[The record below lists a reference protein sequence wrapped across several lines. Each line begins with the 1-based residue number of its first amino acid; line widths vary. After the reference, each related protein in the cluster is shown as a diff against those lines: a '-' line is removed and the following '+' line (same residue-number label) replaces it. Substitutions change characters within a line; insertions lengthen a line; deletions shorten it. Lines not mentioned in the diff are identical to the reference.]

1 MSVPLGTAG
10 ALSTTTAPA
19 GAPDAGPWR
28 VAMRRLRRNRV
39 AMGSLALLVVFV
51 AAAAFAPFVAP
62 YAPDAQPDIV
72 RLTRLPPSWSHPFGT
87 DTFSRDVLSR
97 VIYGARISLGVA
109 TLAIVLAMSVGT
121 AWGAI
126 AGYAGGTTDAVMMR
140 IIDALLAVPR
150 ILILL
155 LVLGLWGRISLPM
168 LVLVL
173 GLTGWFGTSRLV
185 RERVRALS
193 RQDFALA
200 ARAVG
205 ARDARVL
212 WRHVLP
218 NALSPVIV
226 AATLG
231 IGNVIV
237 LEAALSYLGIGVR
250 PPHASWGNIIQDGSS
265 NLFSLWWMSLFPG
278 LAIAIVVLA
287 CNVLGDALR
296 DAADPR
302 HLPGAND

>member
-1 MSVPLGTAG
+1 MSVPVNETE
-10 ALSTTTAPA
+10 ALATRAA
-19 GAPDAGPWR
+19 VADAGPWR
-28 VAMRRLRRNRV
+28 AAIRRLRGNRV
-39 AMGSLALLVVFV
+39 AMIALGVLTVFV
-51 AAAAFAPFVAP
+51 LAALFAPIVAP
-62 YAPDAQPDIV
+62 YAPNAQPDIV
-72 RLTRLPPSWSHPFGT
+72 GLARIAPSWSHPFGT
-87 DTFSRDVLSR
+87 DVFSRDVLSR

-109 TLAIVLAMSVGT
+109 TLAILLAMSAGT
-121 AWGAI
+121 AWGAV
-126 AGYAGGTTDAVMMR
+126 AGYAGGATDVIMMR

-155 LVLGLWGRISLPM
+155 LVLGLWGNISLPM

-193 RQDFALA
+193 KQDFTLA
-200 ARAVG
+200 ARAMG
-205 ARDARVL
+205 ARDLRVL

-250 PPHASWGNIIQDGSS
+250 PPHASWGNIIEDGADQIGSA
-265 NLFSLWWMSLFPG
+265 WWIALFPG
-278 LAIAIVVLA
+278 LAMLVTVIAFNL
-287 CNVLGDALR
+287 LGDALR
-296 DAADPR
+296 DALDPR
-302 HLPGAND
+302 DERRP

>member
-1 MSVPLGTAG
+1 MSVPVNETE
-10 ALSTTTAPA
+10 ALVTHPA
-19 GAPDAGPWR
+19 AADAGPWR
-28 VAMRRLRRNRV
+28 TAMRRLRGNRV
-39 AMGSLALLVVFV
+39 AMIALGVLTVFV
-51 AAAAFAPFVAP
+51 LAAVFAPLVAP
-62 YAPDAQPDIV
+62 YAPNAQPDIV
-72 RLTRLPPSWSHPFGT
+72 GLARIAPSWSHPFGT
-87 DTFSRDVLSR
+87 DVFSRDVLSR

-109 TLAIVLAMSVGT
+109 TLAIILAMSAGT
-121 AWGAI
+121 AWGAV
-126 AGYAGGTTDAVMMR
+126 AGYAGGATDAVMMR

-155 LVLGLWGRISLPM
+155 LVLGLWGNISLPM

-193 RQDFALA
+193 KQDFTLA
-200 ARAVG
+200 ARAMG
-205 ARDARVL
+205 ARDLRVL

-218 NALSPVIV
+218 TALSPVIV

-250 PPHASWGNIIQDGSS
+250 PPHASWGNIIEDGADQIGSA
-265 NLFSLWWMSLFPG
+265 WWIALFPG
-278 LAIAIVVLA
+278 LAMLVTVIAFNL
-287 CNVLGDALR
+287 LGDALR
-296 DAADPR
+296 DALDPR
-302 HLPGAND
+302 DERRP

>member
-1 MSVPLGTAG
+1 MSVPALPRDSG
-10 ALSTTTAPA
+10 AIAAT
-19 GAPDAGPWR
+19 DGPWR
-28 VAMRRLRRNRV
+28 IALRRLRRNRV
-39 AMGSLALLVVFV
+39 AMISLAVLCALALV
-51 AAAAFAPFVAP
+51 ALGAPITAP
-62 YAPDAQPDIV
+62 YAPNAQPDIAGLA
-72 RLTRLPPSWSHPFGT
+72 RLAPSLAHPFGT
-87 DTFSRDVLSR
+87 DVFSRDVLSR
-97 VIYGARISLGVA
+97 VIYGARVSLGVA
-109 TLAIVLAMSVGT
+109 TLAILVAMSVGT
-121 AWGAI
+121 AWGAV
-126 AGYAGGTTDAVMMR
+126 AGFAGGIVDAVMMR

-155 LVLGLWGRISLPM
+155 LTLGLWGRLSLPM

-173 GLTGWFGTSRLV
+173 GLTGWFATSRLV

-200 ARAVG
+200 ARAIG
-205 ARDARVL
+205 ARDRRVL

-250 PPHASWGNIIQDGSS
+250 PPHASWGNIIQDGADQIATA
-265 NLFSLWWMSLFPG
+265 WWIALFPG
-278 LAIAIVVLA
+278 LAMLVTVIAFNL
-287 CNVLGDALR
+287 LGDALR
-296 DAADPR
+296 DALDPR
-302 HLPGAND
+302 DDRRP

>member
-1 MSVPLGTAG
+1 MSVPVNDTE
-10 ALSTTTAPA
+10 ALVTHRAA
-19 GAPDAGPWR
+19 ADAGPWR
-28 VAMRRLRRNRV
+28 AAMRRLRGNPV
-39 AMGSLALLVVFV
+39 AMIALGVLTVFV
-51 AAAAFAPFVAP
+51 LAAVFAPLVAP
-62 YAPDAQPDIV
+62 YAPNAQPDIV
-72 RLTRLPPSWSHPFGT
+72 GLARIAPSLSHPFGT
-87 DTFSRDVLSR
+87 DVFSRDVLSR

-109 TLAIVLAMSVGT
+109 TLAILLAMSAGT
-121 AWGAI
+121 AWGAV
-126 AGYAGGTTDAVMMR
+126 AGYAGGATDAVMMR

-155 LVLGLWGRISLPM
+155 LVLGLWGNISLPM

-193 RQDFALA
+193 KQDFTLA
-200 ARAVG
+200 ARAMG
-205 ARDARVL
+205 ARDLRVL
-212 WRHVLP
+212 WRHVIP

-250 PPHASWGNIIQDGSS
+250 PPHASWGNIIEDGADQIGSA
-265 NLFSLWWMSLFPG
+265 WWIALFPG
-278 LAIAIVVLA
+278 LAMLVTVIAFNL
-287 CNVLGDALR
+287 LGDALR
-296 DAADPR
+296 DALDPR
-302 HLPGAND
+302 DERRP

>member
-1 MSVPLGTAG
+1 MSIPISEVDATIARR
-10 ALSTTTAPA
+10 AAV
-19 GAPDAGPWR
+19 DAGPWR
-28 VAMRRLRRNRV
+28 AAMRRLRRDRV
-39 AMGSLALLVVFV
+39 AMIALGILAVFV
-51 AAAAFAPFVAP
+51 AAAVLAPLVAP
-62 YAPDAQPDIV
+62 YPPNAQPDIV
-72 RLTRLPPSWSHPFGT
+72 GLARVAPSWSHPFGT
-87 DTFSRDVLSR
+87 DVFSRDVLSR

-109 TLAIVLAMSVGT
+109 TLAILLAMSAGT
-121 AWGAI
+121 AWGAV
-126 AGYAGGTTDAVMMR
+126 AGYAGGATDAVMMR

-155 LVLGLWGRISLPM
+155 LVLGLWGNISLTM

-193 RQDFALA
+193 RQDFTLA
-200 ARAVG
+200 ARAMG
-205 ARDARVL
+205 ARNGRVL
-212 WRHVLP
+212 WRHILP

-250 PPHASWGNIIQDGSS
+250 PPHASWGNIIEDGADQIGSA
-265 NLFSLWWMSLFPG
+265 WWIALFPG
-278 LAIAIVVLA
+278 LAMLVTVIAFNL
-287 CNVLGDALR
+287 LGDALR
-296 DAADPR
+296 DALDPR
-302 HLPGAND
+302 DERRP

>member
-1 MSVPLGTAG
+1 MSVPVSEVDVAVTTAG
-10 ALSTTTAPA
+10 AA
-19 GAPDAGPWR
+19 DAGPWR
-28 VAMRRLRRNRV
+28 LALRRLRRDRV
-39 AMGSLALLVVFV
+39 AVAALTVLAIFV
-51 AAAAFAPFVAP
+51 AAALFAPLVAP
-62 YAPDAQPDIV
+62 YPPNAQPDIV
-72 RLTRLPPSWSHPFGT
+72 GLARLGPSWSHPFGT
-87 DTFSRDVLSR
+87 DVFSRDVLSR

-109 TLAIVLAMSVGT
+109 TLAILLAMSAGT
-121 AWGAI
+121 AWGAV
-126 AGYAGGTTDAVMMR
+126 AGYAGGATDAVMMR

-155 LVLGLWGRISLPM
+155 LVLGLWENLSLPM

-193 RQDFALA
+193 KQDFTLA
-200 ARAVG
+200 ARAMG
-205 ARDARVL
+205 ARDLRVL
-212 WRHVLP
+212 WRHILP

-250 PPHASWGNIIQDGSS
+250 PPHASWGNIIEDGADQIGSA
-265 NLFSLWWMSLFPG
+265 WWIALFPG
-278 LAIAIVVLA
+278 LAMLVTVIAFNL
-287 CNVLGDALR
+287 LGDALR
-296 DAADPR
+296 DALDPR
-302 HLPGAND
+302 DERRP

>member
-1 MSVPLGTAG
+1 MSIPLSEFDAVGIRPRA
-10 ALSTTTAPA
+10 A
-19 GAPDAGPWR
+19 DAGPWR
-28 VAMRRLRRNRV
+28 AAIRRLRRNRV
-39 AMGSLALLVVFV
+39 ATIALGVLLVLVL
-51 AAAAFAPFVAP
+51 AAVFAPVVAP
-62 YAPDAQPDIV
+62 YAPNAQPDIV
-72 RLTRLPPSWSHPFGT
+72 GLARVAPSWSHPFGT
-87 DTFSRDVLSR
+87 DVFSRDVLSR

-109 TLAIVLAMSVGT
+109 TLAILLAMSAGT
-121 AWGAI
+121 AWGAV
-126 AGYAGGTTDAVMMR
+126 AGYVGGATDAVMMR
-140 IIDALLAVPR
+140 IIDALLAIPR

-155 LVLGLWGRISLPM
+155 LVLGLWGNISLPM

-193 RQDFALA
+193 KQDFTLA
-200 ARAVG
+200 ARAMG
-205 ARDARVL
+205 ARDLRVL

-250 PPHASWGNIIQDGSS
+250 PPHASWGSIIEDGADQIGSA
-265 NLFSLWWMSLFPG
+265 WWIALFPG
-278 LAIAIVVLA
+278 LAMLVTVIAFNL
-287 CNVLGDALR
+287 LGDALR
-296 DAADPR
+296 DALDPR
-302 HLPGAND
+302 DERRP

>member
-1 MSVPLGTAG
+1 MSVPLSEVDAVGIRPRA
-10 ALSTTTAPA
+10 A
-19 GAPDAGPWR
+19 DAGPWR
-28 VAMRRLRRNRV
+28 AAMRRLRRDRV
-39 AMGSLALLVVFV
+39 ATIALGVLLVFV
-51 AAAAFAPFVAP
+51 LAAVFAPVVAP
-62 YAPDAQPDIV
+62 YAPNAQPDIV
-72 RLTRLPPSWSHPFGT
+72 GLARVAPSWSHPFGT
-87 DTFSRDVLSR
+87 DVFSRDVLSR

-109 TLAIVLAMSVGT
+109 TLAILLAMSAGT
-121 AWGAI
+121 AWGAV
-126 AGYAGGTTDAVMMR
+126 AGYVGGATDAVMMR
-140 IIDALLAVPR
+140 IIDALLAIPR

-155 LVLGLWGRISLPM
+155 LVLGLWGNISLPT

-193 RQDFALA
+193 KQDFTLA
-200 ARAVG
+200 ARAMG
-205 ARDARVL
+205 ARDLRVL

-250 PPHASWGNIIQDGSS
+250 PPHASWGNIIEDGADQIGSA
-265 NLFSLWWMSLFPG
+265 WWIALFPG
-278 LAIAIVVLA
+278 LAMLVTVIAFNL
-287 CNVLGDALR
+287 LGDALR
-296 DAADPR
+296 DALDPR
-302 HLPGAND
+302 DERRP

>member
-1 MSVPLGTAG
+1 MSVSVDPFGVACRDD
-10 ALSTTTAPA
+10 A
-19 GAPDAGPWR
+19 AGPWR
-28 VAMRRLRRNRV
+28 AALQRISRNSVAMIGLAV
-39 AMGSLALLVVFV
+39 LASLALV
-51 AAAAFAPFVAP
+51 ALFAPLVAP
-62 YAPDAQPDIV
+62 YAPNAQPDIV
-72 RLTRLPPSWSHPFGT
+72 ALARLAPSFAHPFGT
-87 DTFSRDVLSR
+87 DTFSRDVFSR
-97 VIYGARISLGVA
+97 VIYGARVSLGVA
-109 TLAIVLAMSVGT
+109 ALAIVLAMSVGT
-121 AWGAI
+121 AWGAV
-126 AGYAGGTTDAVMMR
+126 AGFAGGVVDAVMMR

-155 LVLGLWGRISLPM
+155 LVLGLSGTISLPA
-168 LVLVL
+168 LVVVL

-200 ARAVG
+200 ARAIG
-205 ARDARVL
+205 ARERRVL

-250 PPHASWGNIIQDGSS
+250 PPHASWGNIIQDGSDQIGS
-265 NLFSLWWMSLFPG
+265 AWWIALFPG
-278 LAIAIVVLA
+278 LALLLTVIAFNLV
-287 CNVLGDALR
+287 GDALR
-296 DAADPR
+296 DALDPR
-302 HLPGAND
+302 DQSRS

>member
-1 MSVPLGTAG
+1 MSVPLSEADTAIIRPTV
-10 ALSTTTAPA
+10 A
-19 GAPDAGPWR
+19 DAGPWR
-28 VAMRRLRRNRV
+28 AAMRRLRRDRV
-39 AMGSLALLVVFV
+39 ATIAIGVLLVFV
-51 AAAAFAPFVAP
+51 LAAVFAPVVAP
-62 YAPDAQPDIV
+62 YAPNAQPDIV
-72 RLTRLPPSWSHPFGT
+72 GLARVAPSWSHPFGT
-87 DTFSRDVLSR
+87 DVFSRDVLSR

-109 TLAIVLAMSVGT
+109 TLAILLAMSAGT
-121 AWGAI
+121 AWGAV
-126 AGYAGGTTDAVMMR
+126 AGYAGGATDAVMMR
-140 IIDALLAVPR
+140 IIDALLAIPR

-155 LVLGLWGRISLPM
+155 LVLGLWGNISLPM

-193 RQDFALA
+193 KQDFTLA
-200 ARAVG
+200 ARAMG
-205 ARDARVL
+205 ARDLRVL

-250 PPHASWGNIIQDGSS
+250 PPHASWGNIIEDGADQIGSA
-265 NLFSLWWMSLFPG
+265 WWIALFPG
-278 LAIAIVVLA
+278 LAMLVTVIAFNL
-287 CNVLGDALR
+287 LGDALR
-296 DAADPR
+296 DALDPR
-302 HLPGAND
+302 EERRP

>member
-1 MSVPLGTAG
+1 MSLPRREVD
-10 ALSTTTAPA
+10 PA
-19 GAPDAGPWR
+19 GSPAPRPDAGPWR
-28 VAMRRLRRNRV
+28 AAMRRLRRNRV
-39 AMGSLALLVVFV
+39 AMIALGVLALLVVV
-51 AAAAFAPFVAP
+51 ALCAPVVAP
-62 YAPDAQPDIV
+62 YAPNAQPDIV
-72 RLTRLPPSWSHPFGT
+72 GLARVAPSWSHPFGT
-87 DTFSRDVLSR
+87 DVFSRDVLSR

-109 TLAIVLAMSVGT
+109 TLAIILAMSAGT

-126 AGYAGGTTDAVMMR
+126 AGYAGGATDAVMMR

-155 LVLGLWGRISLPM
+155 LVLGLWGNISLPM

-185 RERVRALS
+185 RERVRALAT
-193 RQDFALA
+193 QDFTLA
-200 ARAVG
+200 ARAMG
-205 ARDARVL
+205 ARDLRVL

-250 PPHASWGNIIQDGSS
+250 PPHASWGNIIEDGADQIGSA
-265 NLFSLWWMSLFPG
+265 WWIALFPG
-278 LAIAIVVLA
+278 LAMLVTVIAFNL
-287 CNVLGDALR
+287 LGDALR
-296 DAADPR
+296 DALDPR
-302 HLPGAND
+302 DERRP

>member
-1 MSVPLGTAG
+1 MSGRLAG
-10 ALSTTTAPA
+10 GAPA
-19 GAPDAGPWR
+19 MSRDGEAGPGPWR

-39 AMGSLALLVVFV
+39 AMTALGVLAVFV
-51 AAAAFAPFVAP
+51 AAALFAPLAAP
-62 YAPDAQPDIV
+62 YPPNAQPDIV
-72 RLTRLPPSWSHPFGT
+72 GLARVAPSWAHPFGT

-109 TLAIVLAMSVGT
+109 TLAILLAMSAGT
-121 AWGAI
+121 AWGAV
-126 AGYAGGTTDAVMMR
+126 AGYAGGATDAVMMR

-155 LVLGLWGRISLPM
+155 LVLGLWGNISLPM

-193 RQDFALA
+193 KQDFTLA
-200 ARAVG
+200 ARAMG
-205 ARDARVL
+205 ARDMRVL

-250 PPHASWGNIIQDGSS
+250 PPHASWGNIIEDGADQIGSA
-265 NLFSLWWMSLFPG
+265 WWVALFPG
-278 LAIAIVVLA
+278 LAMLVTVIAFNL
-287 CNVLGDALR
+287 LGDALR
-296 DAADPR
+296 DALDPR
-302 HLPGAND
+302 DERQS

>member
-1 MSVPLGTAG
+1 MSASVSEADALVTNTA
-10 ALSTTTAPA
+10 AA
-19 GAPDAGPWR
+19 DAGPWR
-28 VAMRRLRRNRV
+28 TAIRRLRRNRV
-39 AMGSLALLVVFV
+39 AMTALGVLVVFV
-51 AAAAFAPFVAP
+51 LAALFAPVVAP
-62 YAPDAQPDIV
+62 YAPNAQPDIV
-72 RLTRLPPSWSHPFGT
+72 GLARIAPSWSHPFGT
-87 DTFSRDVLSR
+87 DVFSRDVLSR

-109 TLAIVLAMSVGT
+109 TLAILLAMSAGT
-121 AWGAI
+121 AWGAV
-126 AGYAGGTTDAVMMR
+126 AGYAGGATDVIMMR

-155 LVLGLWGRISLPM
+155 LVLGLWGNISLPM

-193 RQDFALA
+193 KQDFTLA
-200 ARAVG
+200 ARAMG
-205 ARDARVL
+205 ARDLRVL

-250 PPHASWGNIIQDGSS
+250 PPHASWGNIIEDGADQIGSA
-265 NLFSLWWMSLFPG
+265 WWIALFPG
-278 LAIAIVVLA
+278 LAMLVTVIAFNL
-287 CNVLGDALR
+287 LGDALR
-296 DAADPR
+296 DALDPR
-302 HLPGAND
+302 DERRP

>member
-1 MSVPLGTAG
+1 MSVQLGNAD
-10 ALSTTTAPA
+10 ALSATAAPA
-19 GAPDAGPWR
+19 APSDAGPWR
-28 VAMRRLRRNRV
+28 VAMRRLRRDRV
-39 AMGSLALLVVFV
+39 AMAALAVLVIFV
-51 AAAAFAPFVAP
+51 VAAAFAPFVAP

-87 DTFSRDVLSR
+87 DMFSRDVLSR

-126 AGYAGGTTDAVMMR
+126 AGYAGGATDSVMMR

-200 ARAVG
+200 ARAIG
-205 ARDARVL
+205 ARDTRVL

-250 PPHASWGNIIQDGSS
+250 PPHASWGNIIQDGADQIGSA
-265 NLFSLWWMSLFPG
+265 WWIALFPG
-278 LAIAIVVLA
+278 LAMLATVIAFNL
-287 CNVLGDALR
+287 LGDALR
-296 DAADPR
+296 DALDPR
-302 HLPGAND
+302 DERRP

>member
-1 MSVPLGTAG
+1 METERIDATATRD
-10 ALSTTTAPA
+10 A
-19 GAPDAGPWR
+19 APDAGPWR
-28 VAMRRLRRNRV
+28 RALRRLRHDRV
-39 AMGSLALLVVFV
+39 AMIALGVLAILVLAALL
-51 AAAAFAPFVAP
+51 APLVAP

-72 RLTRLPPSWSHPFGT
+72 RLARLGPSWSHPFGT
-87 DTFSRDVLSR
+87 DIYSRDVLSR
-97 VIYGARISLGVA
+97 VIYGARVSLGVA
-109 TLAIVLAMSVGT
+109 TLAILVAMTVGT

-126 AGYAGGTTDAVMMR
+126 AGYAGGVVDSVMMR
-140 IIDALLAVPR
+140 IIDALLAIPR

-155 LVLGLWGRISLPM
+155 LVLGLWGSMSLPM

-173 GLTGWFGTSRLV
+173 GLTGWFATSRLV

-193 RQDFALA
+193 RRDFTLA
-200 ARAVG
+200 ARAIG

-250 PPHASWGNIIQDGSS
+250 PPHASWGNIIQDGSDQIAS
-265 NLFSLWWMSLFPG
+265 AWWIALFPG
-278 LAIAIVVLA
+278 LAMLVTVIAFNL
-287 CNVLGDALR
+287 LGDALR
-296 DAADPR
+296 DALDPR
-302 HLPGAND
+302 DDRRP

>member
-1 MSVPLGTAG
+1 MSLPLSEADAMVVPA
-10 ALSTTTAPA
+10 APA
-19 GAPDAGPWR
+19 DAGPWR
-28 VAMRRLRRNRV
+28 AAMRRLRRNRV
-39 AMGSLALLVVFV
+39 AMIALGILAVFV
-51 AAAAFAPFVAP
+51 LAAVFAPVVAP
-62 YAPDAQPDIV
+62 YAPNAQPDIV
-72 RLTRLPPSWSHPFGT
+72 GLARIAPSWSHPFGT
-87 DTFSRDVLSR
+87 DVFSRDVLSR

-109 TLAIVLAMSVGT
+109 TLAILLAMSAGT

-126 AGYAGGTTDAVMMR
+126 AGYAGGATDAVMMR

-155 LVLGLWGRISLPM
+155 LVLGLWGNISLPM

-185 RERVRALS
+185 RERVRALA
-193 RQDFALA
+193 RQDFTLA
-200 ARAVG
+200 ARAMG
-205 ARDARVL
+205 ARDLRVL

-250 PPHASWGNIIQDGSS
+250 PPHASWGNIIEDGADQIGSA
-265 NLFSLWWMSLFPG
+265 WWIELFPG
-278 LAIAIVVLA
+278 LAMLVTVIAFNL
-287 CNVLGDALR
+287 LGDALR
-296 DAADPR
+296 DALDPR
-302 HLPGAND
+302 DERRP